1 MRSSTLRSLL
11 VPALL
16 LMAGC
21 SATMSKEECRT
32 VDWRTVGYE
41 DGVAGRPGDRI
52 GDHRRACAEYGVTP
66 DLAAYTA
73 GRDAGLR
80 EFCQPHNGYRV
91 GASGQEYSGSCPAD
105 LAPAFEKGYDVGR
118 ELYVRGRRVSD
129 TEENISWR
137 QHEIRRLEDSLTRE
151 AVVLVKDDSTGEER
165 AQSVIDAKQAAERI
179 GQYKA
184 EIGSLERDLVQYR
197 REYDDYRNTVPATY

>member
-1 MRSSTLRSLL
+1 MTSSTARSLL

-16 LMAGC
+16 LVAGC
-21 SATMSKEECRT
+21 SASLSKEECRT

-41 DGVAGRPGDRI
+41 DGVAGRPGYRI
-52 GDHRRACAEYGVTP
+52 GDHRRACAEYGVAP

-73 GRDAGLR
+73 GREAGLH
-80 EFCQPHNGYRV
+80 EFCQAHNGYQV
-91 GASGQEYSGSCPAD
+91 GASGQVYTGACPAD
-105 LAPAFEKGYDVGR
+105 LAPAFEKSYDIGR

-129 TEENISWR
+129 TEEGISSR
-137 QHEIRRLEDSLTRE
+137 QREIRRLEDSLTRE
-151 AVVLVKDDSTGEER
+151 AVVLVAEDSTGEER

-179 GQYKA
+179 GRYKA

-197 REYDDYRNTVPATY
+197 REYEDYRRTVPATY